1 MGITNFEGGFF
12 IAFEGI
18 DGAGKS
24 SLIKMLNE
32 KICGLGI
39 IAHVTAEPTKNYIG
53 RHIREILSG
62 EREGDEKTIA
72 ALFLAD
78 RIDHLTNPT
87 YGMMGQLSK
96 GETVISDRY
105 YLSSYAYHVPHVSLD
120 WVIEANSICADL
132 RRPDITFF
140 IDISVEESLRRLTA
154 SRDKLDKFE
163 NERRITEVRQNY
175 YAAIEKVKTE
185 ENIVIIDGQRAPSAV
200 FEEVWN
206 NIDHWMKNKAL
217 KQQFM

>member
-1 MGITNFEGGFF
+1 VGNKIFEGGFF
-12 IAFEGI
+12 IALEGI
-18 DGAGKS
+18 DGAGKT
-24 SLIKMLNE
+24 SLIKLLNE
-32 KICGLGI
+32 KISGLGI
-39 IAHVTAEPTKNYIG
+39 TTHITAEPTKNYIG
-53 RHIREILSG
+53 KHIREILLG

-87 YGMMGQLSK
+87 YGMMGQLGK

-120 WVIEANSICADL
+120 WVIAANSICAAL
-132 RRPDITFF
+132 RRPDLTFF

-154 SRDKLDKFE
+154 SRDQLDKYE

-175 YAAIEKVKTE
+175 YAAIEKVKSE
-185 ENIVIIDGQRAPSAV
+185 ENIIIIDGHRAPSAV
-200 FEEVWN
+200 FDDVWMY
-206 NIDHWMKNKAL
+206 IAQWIENKG
-217 KQQFM
+217 